1 MFLVLAIQ
9 QELDQWLQEG
19 IILAKAG
26 QYEQARFRLL
36 DVVEQDQTN
45 EAAWFW
51 LYQVFER
58 QDDKRICL
66 ENLLTIN
73 PHNRWAR
80 SELQKYPP
88 ASPVRS
94 GGQSAKQSSRRQ
106 SQAKKARRGQ
116 GKVVS
121 SPRPVTL
128 KLVVAF
134 WLGISLMF
142 LGGGIFAAGEWL
154 ISGARTRTFPY
165 YITGFQIFELLV
177 AIIFVIAG
185 LMGIYIA
192 ALLFSR
198 SMAGF
203 YGSILMALGLLLVG
217 PTVSLI
223 IDPPNFLTMICTGG
237 ISGMIVLLTL
247 ASQTGFEQISQNAK
261 TNRNQ

>member
-1 MFLVLAIQ
+1 VFLVLAIQ

-19 IILAKAG
+19 IFLAKAG

-80 SELQKYPP
+80 TELQNYPP
-88 ASPVRS
+88 ASS
-94 GGQSAKQSSRRQ
+94 EGQLARPASRRQ
-106 SQAKKARRGQ
+106 SQAKKARRGPGQ
-116 GKVVS
+116 VVD

-154 ISGARTRTFPY
+154 ISGAKTRTFPY

-185 LMGIYIA
+185 IMGIYIA

-203 YGSILMALGLLLVG
+203 YGSILLALGLLLVG

-247 ASQTGFEQISQNAK
+247 ASQTGFEQISQN
-261 TNRNQ
+261 TNINRNQ